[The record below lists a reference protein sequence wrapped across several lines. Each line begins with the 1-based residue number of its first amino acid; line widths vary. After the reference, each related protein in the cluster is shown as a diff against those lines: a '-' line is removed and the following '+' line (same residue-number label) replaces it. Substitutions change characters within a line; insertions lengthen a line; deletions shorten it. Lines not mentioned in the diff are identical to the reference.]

1 MKKSLLACAASL
13 ALAATPVLGAYAID
27 SQSHDVTVG
36 DVDET
41 VYSVDINWGD
51 LSFDWKYDEETN
63 SFDFE
68 APLGCIST
76 EGLPYWSGMDSTQF
90 LQDAHGL
97 ALVFADENCTTP
109 YYGDL
114 SSGTTY
120 MKIHPKN
127 RIIVLDYSTNGSVS
141 ATMSFAA
148 ESNYDWVEGKT
159 AFNYAVSPSGKVHF
173 INNPSEASEDEIYP
187 GFGAGSTGPDAPL
200 IPLSTLF
207 YIKKAAN
214 TDTSTKTINANDKIG
229 TITINITPNE

>member
-1 MKKSLLACAASL
+1 MKKSLFAGAASL
-13 ALAATPVLGAYAID
+13 LLTAMPVLGAYAID

-36 DVDET
+36 DVDAP

-68 APLGCIST
+68 APLECAST
-76 EGLPYWSGMDSTQF
+76 ESLPYWNGMDSTQF
-90 LQDAHGL
+90 LQNAHDL
-97 ALVFADENCTTP
+97 SLLFADENCTSP

-114 SSGTTY
+114 SSATTY
-120 MKIHPKN
+120 MKMFPKN

-159 AFNYAVSPSGKVHF
+159 APYYAISSSGKVHF
-173 INNPSEASEDEIYP
+173 INNPSEALEDEIYP
-187 GFGAGSTGPDAPL
+187 GLGAGSTGPDAPL
-200 IPLSTLF
+200 VPLSTLF

-214 TDTSTKTINANDKIG
+214 TDTSTKTVSANDKIG